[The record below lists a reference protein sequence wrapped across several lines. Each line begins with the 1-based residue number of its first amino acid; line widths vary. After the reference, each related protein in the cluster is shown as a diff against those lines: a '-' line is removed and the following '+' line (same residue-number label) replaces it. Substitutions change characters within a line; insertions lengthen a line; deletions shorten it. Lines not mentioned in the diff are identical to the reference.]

1 MHLNEIGAEQRLLLE
16 VDLKPIQG
24 SRFQPTGFADLG
36 AAVYQHPDG
45 RRRLLVESTQSMANR
60 LEAVIVRQADVIPEL
75 KGMPYVRVQL
85 KGACEA
91 VTSSLVEPHRINSP
105 FIIGN
110 SNFDELFRQAT
121 GYRRSEILDWPKLAR
136 GVFRLDPN
144 SLIHGVFM
152 SNFEDGRIRFPRALS
167 AFVEAEGVG
176 EAASGGV
183 KINPFDPTG
192 TIRTPGV
199 SKDVYGNVP
208 YHRMEYTAARITAY
222 FNIDLALWRGYE
234 LPAEAQEFLLLL
246 SLFKIRRLLETGLR
260 FRTACDL
267 TPDSPLRSVRTDGIE
282 IPEPAQLLEAV
293 QASIKKCSAAGL
305 FAEPPVT
312 ELETNTVKTSKG
324 EAGSQEEPEP
334 AGGE

>member
-1 MHLNEIGAEQRLLLE
+1 MHLNQTGAQQRLLLE

-24 SRFQPTGFADLG
+24 TRFQPTGFADLG
-36 AAVYQHPDG
+36 AAVFQHPDG
-45 RRRLLVESTQSMANR
+45 RRRLLVESAQSMANR
-60 LEAVIVRQADVIPEL
+60 LEAVILRQADLIPEL
-75 KGMPYVRVQL
+75 SGIPYVRVKL
-85 KGACEA
+85 KGASEA
-91 VTSSLVEPHRINSP
+91 VTSSLVEAHRINSP

-110 SNFDELFRQAT
+110 PSFEELFRQVT
-121 GYRRSEILDWPKLAR
+121 GYRTSELLDWPKLAR

-152 SNFEDGRIRFPRALS
+152 ANFEDGRIRFPRALS
-167 AFVEAEGVG
+167 AFVEAEDVG

-183 KINPFDPTG
+183 KINPLDPTG
-192 TIRTPGV
+192 TIRTPGL

-234 LPAEAQEFLLLL
+234 LPDEAQEFLLLL
-246 SLFKIRRLLETGLR
+246 SLYKIRRLLETGLR

-267 TPDSPLRSVRTDGIE
+267 TPASPLRSVRPDGVE
-282 IPEPAQLLEAV
+282 IPESRQLLEAV
-293 QASIKKCSAAGL
+293 KESIKKCAAAGL

-312 ELETNTVKTSKG
+312 ELETITVKASKG
-324 EAGSQEEPEP
+324 ETSAQEEPEP